1 MRYKEHTIRKI
12 EGQVMKLESI
22 QKGLE
27 QSNITA
33 EQVLEMVKNI
43 TKELK
48 LTIERLDLE
57 PNE

>member
-33 EQVLEMVKNI
+33 AQVLEMVKGI
-43 TKELK
+43 SKELK

>member
-48 LTIERLDLE
+48 LTVERLDLE